1 MRSWWIVSWLIL
13 VVVVTAS
20 NAAGA
25 AAQQPQTKAERE
37 VWALI
42 QASDTANPKTTD
54 SIIFVSGAYPRP
66 IIGRG
71 QPRDSAT
78 QSAQKE
84 AEKRSKMSRKI
95 RPQRVVVS
103 KSGDLA
109 YGFAYFDMEFDRPD
123 STGKRTEHVKFEGSQ
138 LSVWRKVGGEWKL
151 DAVFSRPNE

>member
-1 MRSWWIVSWLIL
+1 MRNWLIL
-13 VVVVTAS
+13 VLGLF
-20 NAAGA
+20 AGQWESA
-25 AAQQPQTKAERE
+25 AAQQPQGKAERE

-42 QASDTANPKTTD
+42 QATDTAGPKVTD
-54 SIIFVSGAYPRP
+54 SVIFVSGAYPRP

-71 QPRDSAT
+71 QPRDRAT
-78 QSAQKE
+78 QAAQKE
-84 AEKRSKMSRKI
+84 TGKRSKMNRQV

-123 STGKRTEHVKFEGSQ
+123 STGQAIEHVKFEGSQ
-138 LSVWRKVGGEWKL
+138 LSVWRKVGGEWRL

>member
-1 MRSWWIVSWLIL
+1 MRPVLSIL
-13 VVVVTAS
+13 GIACLVTLTRQDSAI
-20 NAAGA
+20 
-25 AAQQPQTKAERE
+25 AQQPQGQAERE

-42 QASDTANPKTTD
+42 QATDTVNPKTTD
-54 SIIFVSGAYPRP
+54 SVIFVSGAYPRP

-71 QPRDSAT
+71 QPRDSST

-84 AEKRSKMSRKI
+84 TERRSQMKRRI

-103 KSGDLA
+103 QSGDLA

-123 STGKRTEHVKFEGSQ
+123 STGQGTEHVKFEGSQ

>member
-1 MRSWWIVSWLIL
+1 MRNWMLLMLS
-13 VVVVTAS
+13 VTALPYGS
-20 NAAGA
+20 A
-25 AAQQPQTKAERE
+25 AAQQQPKGKAERE
-37 VWALI
+37 LWALI
-42 QASDTANPKTTD
+42 QATDTSNPKTTD
-54 SIIFVSGAYPRP
+54 SVIFVSGAYPRP

-78 QSAQKE
+78 QFAQKE
-84 AEKRSKMSRKI
+84 TEKRSEMNRKI

-123 STGKRTEHVKFEGSQ
+123 STGQGTEHVKFEGSQ

>member
-1 MRSWWIVSWLIL
+1 MRAVASTLA
-13 VVVVTAS
+13 VVCLFTLARY
-20 NAAGA
+20 GTTI
-25 AAQQPQTKAERE
+25 AQQPQGKAERE
-37 VWALI
+37 IWMLI
-42 QASDTANPKTTD
+42 QATDTANPKTTD

-78 QSAQKE
+78 QTAQKE
-84 AEKRSKMSRKI
+84 TEKRSKMSRKI

-123 STGKRTEHVKFEGSQ
+123 SAGQGTEHVKFEGSQ